1 MKPLSLIALVCAVGV
16 FDPSA
21 AFGQTT
27 QAGID
32 SAANRALGLRAS
44 AVQSLD
50 IQMEQDG
57 SVEIPMLFDGAW
69 TQLSL
74 QPHSVRAAGFE
85 LVAHDADGTYRSV
98 DPGRTVTL
106 RGTLEGSPGS
116 QVAGALLEDGFYA
129 RIILADERE
138 FWMQPIAGLVPNATA
153 EDYVLYR
160 RGDVLPTGH
169 TCGAD
174 LIANN
179 FGDIGASLSSPTA
192 AASGGG
198 LYTCELACDAD
209 FEFYQDYGSSMNNVS
224 NRIQTVIAT
233 MNLQYENEVD
243 ITHQITQILVRT
255 SSNQPYTSSNA
266 NDLLDQ
272 FVAQWNSNHGGIA
285 RDIAQLFTGK
295 SIQGGTIGIAYLG
308 VICNSGFGYG
318 LVESDFNGNFAS
330 ATDLSAHELGHN
342 WNADHCSCTSFTM
355 NPFITTSNTF
365 NPSGTR
371 PTITSFRDSR
381 NCLDFG
387 SGGMPPGQAVNPN
400 PSNGSGDISVDAN
413 LSWGSASGATSYE
426 VYFGTDSTPDGGEFQ
441 GSTGSTSFSLGTLGF
456 STTYFWRIDAVN
468 TAGTTTGNV
477 WSFTTEVDPGAGCT
491 LQDDPFESNDDC
503 GQEVTLPDGFYNGL
517 IVKKTDWDYYALN
530 VAAGD
535 TLSVDLFFTHS
546 AGDVD
551 MFLYAPGNCA
561 PFSAG
566 NVNCDGSLE
575 CGFSG
580 SDNESLQYTNTTG
593 ASQALVLKVNIYPPT
608 TTGECNTYSMLI
620 GGTSEGPIGTA
631 YCSANPNSTGVSG
644 GLFAEGSTTVADNN
658 LMLTAFDLPNNTLGF
673 FIVSPTQVFIPNING
688 SAGNL
693 CVGPSIGRG
702 VGGSIFNTGTTGGAT
717 VTADLLAMPTP
728 TGPVV
733 VVPGDTWNFQAWHR
747 DNVGG
752 SVTSNFTHGLEVNF
766 Q

>member
-1 MKPLSLIALVCAVGV
+1 MKQLSLSALISTVGV
-16 FDPSA
+16 LASSA
-21 AFGQTT
+21 ALAQTT
-27 QAGID
+27 SAPID
-32 SAANRALGLRAS
+32 SSANRALGLRAS

-50 IQMEQDG
+50 IQMEDDG
-57 SVEIPMLFDGAW
+57 SFLIPMLFEGAW

-74 QPHSVRAAGFE
+74 QPHSVRAAQFE
-85 LVAHDADGTYRSV
+85 LTAQDADGSYRNV

-116 QVAGALLEDGFYA
+116 MVAGALLEDGFYA
-129 RIILADERE
+129 RIILGDERE

-160 RGDVLPTGH
+160 RDDVLPTGH

-179 FGDIGASLSSPTA
+179 FGDLGASLSSPTA
-192 AASGGG
+192 SAGLG

-209 FEFYQDYGSSMNNVS
+209 FEFYQDYGNSMTNVS

-233 MNLQYENEVD
+233 MNLQYESEVD
-243 ITHQITQILVRT
+243 ITHEITQILVRT
-255 SSNQPYTSSNA
+255 SSNQPYTSTNA
-266 NDLLDQ
+266 GNLLDQ
-272 FVAQWNSNHGGIA
+272 FVAQWNSNHGGIT

-308 VICNSGFGYG
+308 VICNGSFGYG
-318 LVESDFNGNFAS
+318 LVESDFNNNFAS

-371 PTITSFRDSR
+371 PAITSFRDSR

-387 SGGMPPGQAVNPN
+387 SSGMPPGQTPNPN
-400 PSNGSGDISVDAN
+400 PANGSGNVSASAN
-413 LSWGSASGATSYE
+413 LAWGSASGATSYD
-426 VYFGTDSTPDGGEFQ
+426 VYFGTDSTPDGGEFE
-441 GSTGSTSFSLGTLGF
+441 GNISSTNFSLATLGY

-468 TAGTTTGNV
+468 SNGTTTGNV
-477 WSFTTEVDPGAGCT
+477 WSFTTEADPGAGCT
-491 LQDDPFESNDDC
+491 LTDDGLENNDDC
-503 GQEVTLPDGFYNGL
+503 GQEVSLTDGLYSGL

-535 TLSVDLFFTHS
+535 TLSVDLSFTHAS
-546 AGDVD
+546 GDVD

-566 NVNCDGSLE
+566 NVNCSGSLD

-593 ASQALVLKVNIYPPT
+593 AAQALVLKVNIYPPT
-608 TTGECNTYSMLI
+608 TTGECNEYDMLI
-620 GGTSEGPIGTA
+620 GGTSEGPIGTT
-631 YCSANPNSTGVSG
+631 YCLANANSSGVPGGISA
-644 GLFAEGSTTVADNN
+644 AGSTTASDND
-658 LMLTAFDLPNNTLGF
+658 LSLTAFDLPNNVLGF
-673 FIVSPTQVFIPNING
+673 FIVSPTQVFVPNVGG
-688 SAGNL
+688 SSGNL

-702 VGGSIFNTGTTGGAT
+702 VGGVIFSTGTSGEAT
-717 VTADLLAMPTP
+717 VVADLTAMPTP
-728 TGPVV
+728 SGPVMIV
-733 VVPGDTWNFQAWHR
+733 AGDTLNFQAWHR
-747 DNVGG
+747 DSVGG
-752 SVTSNFTHGLEVNF
+752 AATSNFTQGLEINF